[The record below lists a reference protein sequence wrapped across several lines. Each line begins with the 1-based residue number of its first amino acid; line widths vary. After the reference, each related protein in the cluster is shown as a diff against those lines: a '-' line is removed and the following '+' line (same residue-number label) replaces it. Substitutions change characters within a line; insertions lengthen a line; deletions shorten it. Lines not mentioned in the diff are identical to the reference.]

1 MLLTNQEISRKLRDH
16 ANELAHHGDS
26 LYRIRAFRHAA
37 VAVLELPEE
46 VSEIVASSGQRAL
59 EQFPGIG
66 KSLAETIAGY
76 VLTSSETGTIA
87 T

>member
-1 MLLTNQEISRKLRDH
+1 MIPTNDEISRKLREH
-16 ANELAHHGDS
+16 ASALAHNRDN
-26 LYRIRAFRHAA
+26 LYRVRAFRHAA
-37 VAVLELPEE
+37 IAVLALPEE
-46 VSEIVASSGQRAL
+46 VSNILAAKGRKAL

-76 VLTSSETGTIA
+76 VLSDAETDTIA